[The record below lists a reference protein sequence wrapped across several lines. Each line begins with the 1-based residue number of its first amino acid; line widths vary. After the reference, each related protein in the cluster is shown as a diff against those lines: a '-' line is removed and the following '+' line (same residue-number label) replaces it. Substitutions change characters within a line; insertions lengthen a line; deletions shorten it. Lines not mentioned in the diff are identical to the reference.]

1 MSKAYIARQMIVD
14 GNQNIFAY
22 DLAFRQN
29 TINRAVFE
37 NADNASAAVLAAA
50 VSDFGV
56 RTLLGEK
63 IGFVTLTP
71 PMLYEEGLGAIP
83 AKHFVLKLPLSK
95 LTPQSAEPIEQL
107 KTEGFEFAFSGTAA
121 EFAAADAVLLSKARW
136 LKLDISGL
144 TKEQLTQ
151 FAAAQKGRL
160 DRWIAQKVENY
171 DQYALCKKLGFGG
184 FQGYFFAKPAV
195 MKGKKLSP
203 SKLTVLQLVEEL
215 SGGKEVMEAKKVFDQ
230 NPELTLNLLRYLSSS
245 YFSTRNPI
253 KTIPQALSFLGRA
266 GLMQWLMLQLY
277 GAGKEDGRRSTLA
290 EMAMLRARIMYE
302 MAHKLGR
309 KELAESA
316 FMTGMISL
324 LGPLFEMPNEEIL
337 SDIILDDVIKEA
349 VLTQK
354 GPLGTLLAIAVRIE
368 NGQFA
373 PLEAW
378 LKKMNKSVELLS
390 IVLAE
395 SYAWV
400 AQTQEAQAA

>member
-1 MSKAYIARQMIVD
+1 MSKAYIARQPIVD
-14 GNQNIFAY
+14 GSQNIFAY

-37 NADNASAAVLAAA
+37 DADNASAAVLAAA

-56 RTLLGEK
+56 KTLLGEK

-71 PMLYEEGLGAIP
+71 PMLYEEALMAIP

-95 LTPQSAEPIEQL
+95 LKPEAAEPIEQL

-121 EFAAADAVLLSKARW
+121 EYAAADAALLVKARW
-136 LKLDISGL
+136 LKVDISGL
-144 TKEQLTQ
+144 SKDQIAQ

-171 DQYALCKKLGFGG
+171 DQYAQCKKLGFGG

-203 SKLTVLQLVEEL
+203 SKLTVLRLVEEL
-215 SGGKEVMEAKKVFDQ
+215 SGGKEVMAAKKVFDQ

-309 KELAESA
+309 KEMAESA

-324 LGPLFEMPNEEIL
+324 LGPLFEMPNDEIL

-390 IVLAE
+390 AVLAE

-400 AQTQEAQAA
+400 AQTQEAQTA